1 MRFSKFVLAG
11 AAALALAACG
21 KKEEAAS
28 GGDAAKTSAASP
40 LDAAFRLEGAE
51 PVDIDAL
58 LALMPGDDR
67 PTYESAEFDERLGAT
82 VVSNLRFADADDGES
97 VLVERAEFYGVDL
110 DAVERVKNAA
120 NARPDAPFETLF
132 QKVRLLNMSA
142 EGFEDEE
149 AVFSIGGVEFDRLA
163 VRQGGF
169 DGDGAGNE
177 AARFFN
183 AIDLGG
189 LYFKDIAV
197 ETKAADAPAVVLAA
211 PDLRFVGL
219 GGGKLSAAI
228 ANDLEY
234 QVSQTDQSIA
244 AMSQAMGP
252 QGAVLLSGPLKGFVA
267 PDNQRVFIKSVEW
280 RGIDLSGL
288 LPWGLTGQTPP
299 ATERDLIDLGTMKAV
314 GMESF
319 IEGRKVMTAQEATVT
334 AAEFTWLIPSKFRAD
349 TKGAVT
355 DFTAYLPETE
365 TAALAVLKEHGL
377 DQVDGDGY
385 AEWTWNP
392 NSGVGDFDYVAN
404 TDGLADL
411 SMAFGVGGLKLA
423 DIAAAQEE
431 GSSEPLAGLA
441 AFRNLSVTLADET
454 ALDVLFA
461 LSALQMGGT
470 AEDLRQ
476 STPAM
481 IRLSGASVAQT
492 NPRVADYVNAVADFV
507 AQGGTLEIRAEPAE
521 PVSLKTLQETGEIAP
536 QTLPDVLNLT
546 VTHTAPK

>member
-1 MRFSKFVLAG
+1 MKISKFVLAG

-28 GGDAAKTSAASP
+28 GGDAAKTGAASP
-40 LDAAFRLEGAE
+40 LNADFRLEGAE
-51 PVDIDAL
+51 PVDVDAL

-67 PTYESAEFDERLGAT
+67 PTYDSAEFDERLGAT
-82 VVSNLRFADADDGES
+82 VVANLRFADADDGES

-110 DAVERVKNAA
+110 DAIERVTNAA
-120 NARPDAPFETLF
+120 DAGPDAPFETLF

-149 AVFSIGGVEFDRLA
+149 AAFSIGGVEFDRLA

-252 QGAVLLSGPLKGFVA
+252 QGAVLLSGPLKGLIA

-280 RGIDLSGL
+280 RGVDLSGL

-299 ATERDLIDLGTMKAV
+299 ATERDLIDLGTIKAV

-365 TAALAVLKEHGL
+365 TAALAILNEHGL
-377 DQVDGDGY
+377 DKVEGDGF

-392 NSGVGDFDYVAN
+392 NSGVGDFDYVAD

-441 AFRNLSVTLADET
+441 AFRNLSVTVTDET

-492 NPRVADYVNAVADFV
+492 NPRVTDYVNAVADFV
-507 AQGGTLEIRAEPAE
+507 AQGGTLEVSAKPAE
-521 PVSLKTLQETGEIAP
+521 PVSLKLLRETGEIAP

-546 VTHTAPK
+546 VTHAAPK